1 MRSFAFLALASG
13 CALADIKFSRTIEA
27 LNIGSVF
34 LTVDGKVCS
43 SADKYGSNE
52 CDLQWGASYTGHV
65 KASLAKDIEKGSTIT
80 VDAKVD
86 GLIPL
91 KFTCPA
97 CGANCTITVPIVG
110 KTETIE
116 LPPCPLSAASLDKAL
131 NVTLPSSSPI
141 QVKTGVKGE
150 VTLADAAGATLIKL
164 HVEGAVTPS
173 AKEAVTVK
181 ETDHAKDAAPF
192 FSEEFMALMKGEY
205 SDPNGCSA
213 TGDCGKSYQACCI
226 AFGAK
231 GYPCGCHLTDGTG
244 TAGSNCGDCG
254 TEFAACCIGF
264 SAKGYPCKCN
274 VA

>member
-1 MRSFAFLALASG
+1 MSNR
-13 CALADIKFSRTIEA
+13 CAATDTHS
-27 LNIGSVF
+27 
-34 LTVDGKVCS
+34 
-43 SADKYGSNE
+43 
-52 CDLQWGASYTGHV
+52 DLQWGASYTGHV

-213 TGDCGKSYQACCI
+213 PGDCAKSYQACCI

-231 GYPCGCHLTDGTG
+231 GYPCGCHLTDGSG
-244 TAGSNCGDCG
+244 SAGSNCGDCG
-254 TEFAACCIGF
+254 TEFATCCIGF
-264 SAKGYPCKCN
+264 SAKGYPCKCS